1 MSVTEQIIQ
10 DNPDKYESVLEARIL
25 GKQLQLKLNQYNA
38 LQNQYDLLLQTKNN
52 NRKRSTGGW
61 KQINGKLKQIS
72 AVGKD
77 WLWGVNNSNQIFTC
91 KKPCNDSSWINI
103 PGRLSQLEGGESE
116 VWGVNAADNIFK
128 MNVDHSSDWKQVPGK
143 LTNISQGGGWV
154 WGVNSSN
161 NVYRCKQ
168 PCDGNWILDTTPTT
182 KEPTIDFK
190 YLGNWRDGGNR
201 RVPVYKG
208 MTYSQ
213 AGCNQLCKD
222 YSYFSLQYG
231 NGHSGQCFCGN
242 DLTRAKSYGK
252 CGGNSVTGG
261 GWCNSL
267 YEVNDDNII
276 KISVG
281 NSQGYIK
288 TVNLPYGDMIVSPLP
303 LNQQN
308 KRWGDKF
315 SVEVNGTKLTVKRID
330 AASGWGQPL
339 VLEGIRKPENRDIMG
354 PSMVQLSCNNTH
366 VYGVDTNK
374 NAWRK
379 NIDGSGKWTRFGN
392 PSDWQFYRINASN
405 PDTVL
410 AVGMN
415 RHIYATNR
423 DGTRDW
429 YKADNQYNNIDNV
442 SGDPEN
448 ANYYVTNT
456 SNDIYRHEPVEQGGN
471 WKDLNNENYQMGMI
485 SSPTQTSDDWKFLG
499 KSDTL
504 NDCKL
509 KAVQDDTATF
519 SSVVYYPSDFG
530 NDWSKSCFGGIKGKN
545 INSGYQSKTITSLAP
560 NGTTSLGGDEG
571 EKIAKQMKKLQVQ
584 IKKLITK
591 IQKSGKGLDNTKT
604 LLSGETVSKSE
615 ELEKL
620 LVKMEKD
627 RYEIDTLLRQPN
639 EAAGEEDSNIR
650 QISSY
655 TNLSLW
661 LLLGLVSIYM
671 LYYVYSRE
679 SYEISMAVYVFIAIW
694 ILIIGKYYYK
704 TVVDYGESSWKFI
717 SRLLPPLHVF

>member
-25 GKQLQLKLNQYNA
+25 GKQLQLKLNQYKA

-103 PGRLSQLEGGESE
+103 PGYLSQVEGGESE

-128 MNVDHSSDWKQVPGK
+128 MNVDHSSDWKQVTGK

-168 PCDGNWILDTTPTT
+168 PCDGNWILDSSSDTTPPGIKNLLKPNEYLTSN
-182 KEPTIDFK
+182 K
-190 YLGNWRDGGNR
+190 YLVSNNKAFFLIMQSDGNM
-201 RVPVYKG
+201 VVYKG
-208 MTYSQ
+208 
-213 AGCNQLCKD
+213 
-222 YSYFSLQYG
+222 
-231 NGHSGQCFCGN
+231 SGPSDNKGALWN
-242 DLTRAKSYGK
+242 SKT
-252 CGGNSVTGG
+252 GGNTPPPTSVT
-261 GWCNSL
+261 
-267 YEVNDDNII
+267 
-276 KISVG
+276 
-281 NSQGYIK
+281 
-288 TVNLPYGDMIVSPLP
+288 
-303 LNQQN
+303 
-308 KRWGDKF
+308 
-315 SVEVNGTKLTVKRID
+315 
-330 AASGWGQPL
+330 
-339 VLEGIRKPENRDIMG
+339 
-354 PSMVQLSCNNTH
+354 PSMVQLSCSNTH
-366 VYGVDTNK
+366 VYGLDTNK

-392 PSDWQFYRINASN
+392 PSDWQFYWINASN

-415 RHIYATNR
+415 RNIYATNR

-429 YKADNQYNNIDNV
+429 YKADDQYNNIDNV

-560 NGTTSLGGDEG
+560 NGTTALGGDEG
-571 EKIAKQMKKLQVQ
+571 EKIAKEMKKLQVQ

-591 IQKSGKGLDNTKT
+591 IQKSRKGLDNTKT

-620 LVKMEKD
+620 LVKMETD
-627 RYEIDTLLRQPN
+627 RFEIDTLLRQPD

-655 TNLSLW
+655 TTLSLW

-671 LYYVYSRE
+671 SYYVYSRE
-679 SYEISMAVYVFIAIW
+679 SYEISMVVYVFIAIW

-717 SRLLPPLHVF
+717 SKLLPPIHVF

>member
-10 DNPDKYESVLEARIL
+10 DNPDKYESLLEARIL
-25 GKQLQLKLNQYNA
+25 GKQLQMKLNQYKA

-52 NRKRSTGGW
+52 NRKRPTGGW
-61 KQINGKLKQIS
+61 KQITGKLKQIS

-128 MNVDHSSDWKQVPGK
+128 MNVDHSSGWKQVTGK

-161 NVYRCKQ
+161 NVYNIYRCKD
-168 PCDGNWILDTTPTT
+168 PCDGNWILDSSSDTTPPGVKNLLKPNEYLTSN
-182 KEPTIDFK
+182 K
-190 YLGNWRDGGNR
+190 YLVSNNKAFFLIMQSDGNL
-201 RVPVYKG
+201 VVYKG
-208 MTYSQ
+208 SGPSDNKGALWSSGTSGKGESFAIMQS
-213 AGCNQLCKD
+213 D
-222 YSYFSLQYG
+222 G
-231 NGHSGQCFCGN
+231 NFVVYKGSGPSDNKGFTWNSKTFGKGESFAIMQDDGN
-242 DLTRAKSYGK
+242 FVVYKGSGPSDNKGALWNSKT
-252 CGGNSVTGG
+252 GGNTPPPTSVTP
-261 GWCNSL
+261 SL
-267 YEVNDDNII
+267 
-276 KISVG
+276 
-281 NSQGYIK
+281 
-288 TVNLPYGDMIVSPLP
+288 
-303 LNQQN
+303 
-308 KRWGDKF
+308 
-315 SVEVNGTKLTVKRID
+315 
-330 AASGWGQPL
+330 
-339 VLEGIRKPENRDIMG
+339 
-354 PSMVQLSCNNTH
+354 VQLSCSNTH
-366 VYGVDTNK
+366 VYGLDTSK

-392 PSDWQFYRINASN
+392 PSDWQFYWINASN

-415 RHIYATNR
+415 RHIYATNI

-429 YKADNQYNNIDNV
+429 YKADDQYNNIDNV
-442 SGDPEN
+442 SGDPKN

-456 SNDIYRHEPVEQGGN
+456 SNDIYRHEPVEQDGS
-471 WKDLNNENYQMGMI
+471 WKDLNNENYQMGMV

-560 NGTTSLGGDEG
+560 NGTTALGGDEG
-571 EKIAKQMKKLQVQ
+571 EKIAKEMKKLQVQ

-591 IQKSGKGLDNTKT
+591 IQKSGKGLDKTKNI
-604 LLSGETVSKSE
+604 LNGETVSKSE

-620 LVKMEKD
+620 LVKIETD
-627 RYEIDTLLRQPN
+627 RFEIDTLLRQPN

-655 TNLSLW
+655 TTFSLW

-671 LYYVYSRE
+671 SYYVYSRE

-717 SRLLPPLHVF
+717 SRLLPPIHVF

>member
-25 GKQLQLKLNQYNA
+25 GKQLQLKLNQYKA

-103 PGRLSQLEGGESE
+103 PGYLSQVEGGESE
-116 VWGVNAADNIFK
+116 VWGVNAVDNIFK
-128 MNVDHSSDWKQVPGK
+128 MNVDHSSDWKQVTGK

-161 NVYRCKQ
+161 NVYNIYRCKQ
-168 PCDGNWILDTTPTT
+168 PCDGNWILDSSSDTTPPGVKNLLKPNEYLTSN
-182 KEPTIDFK
+182 K
-190 YLGNWRDGGNR
+190 YLVSNNKAFFLIMQSDGNL
-201 RVPVYKG
+201 VVYKG
-208 MTYSQ
+208 SGPSDNKGALWSSGTSGKGESFAIMQS
-213 AGCNQLCKD
+213 D
-222 YSYFSLQYG
+222 G
-231 NGHSGQCFCGN
+231 NFVVYKGSGPSDNKGFTWNSKTFGKGESFAIMQDDGN
-242 DLTRAKSYGK
+242 FVVYKGSGPSDNKGALWNSKT
-252 CGGNSVTGG
+252 GGNTPPPTSVTP
-261 GWCNSL
+261 SL
-267 YEVNDDNII
+267 
-276 KISVG
+276 
-281 NSQGYIK
+281 
-288 TVNLPYGDMIVSPLP
+288 
-303 LNQQN
+303 
-308 KRWGDKF
+308 
-315 SVEVNGTKLTVKRID
+315 
-330 AASGWGQPL
+330 
-339 VLEGIRKPENRDIMG
+339 
-354 PSMVQLSCNNTH
+354 VQLSCSNTH
-366 VYGVDTNK
+366 VYGLDTSK

-379 NIDGSGKWTRFGN
+379 NIDGSGKWSKFGN
-392 PSDWQFYRINASN
+392 PSDWQFYWINASN

-415 RHIYATNR
+415 RHIYATNI

-429 YKADNQYNNIDNV
+429 YKADDQYNNIDNV

-456 SNDIYRHEPVEQGGN
+456 SNDIYRHEPVEQDGN
-471 WKDLNNENYQMGMI
+471 WKDLNNENYQMGMV

-509 KAVQDDTATF
+509 KAVQDDAATF

-560 NGTTSLGGDEG
+560 NGTTALGGDEG
-571 EKIAKQMKKLQVQ
+571 EKIAKEMKKLQVQ
-584 IKKLITK
+584 IKRLTK
-591 IQKSGKGLDNTKT
+591 KIKRSGKGLDQTKT

-627 RYEIDTLLRQPN
+627 RFEIDTLLRQPD
-639 EAAGEEDSNIR
+639 ELAGEEDSNIR

-655 TNLSLW
+655 TNFSLW

-671 LYYVYSRE
+671 SYYVYSRE
-679 SYEISMAVYVFIAIW
+679 SADISMAVYVFIAIW
-694 ILIIGKYYYK
+694 ILIIGKYYYR
-704 TVVDYGESSWKFI
+704 TVIDYGESFWKFI
-717 SRLLPPLHVF
+717 SKLLPPIHVF

>member
-10 DNPDKYESVLEARIL
+10 DNPDKYESLLEARIL
-25 GKQLQLKLNQYNA
+25 GKQLQMKLNQYNA

-61 KQINGKLKQIS
+61 KQITGKLKQIS

-128 MNVDHSSDWKQVPGK
+128 MNVDHSSDWKQVTGK

-154 WGVNSSN
+154 WGVNSSHN
-161 NVYRCKQ
+161 IYRCKD
-168 PCDGNWILDTTPTT
+168 PCDGNWILDSSSDTTPPGVKNLLKPNEYLTSN
-182 KEPTIDFK
+182 K
-190 YLGNWRDGGNR
+190 YLVSNNKAFFLIMQSDGNL
-201 RVPVYKG
+201 VVYKG
-208 MTYSQ
+208 SGPSDNKGALWSSGTSGKGESFAIMQS
-213 AGCNQLCKD
+213 D
-222 YSYFSLQYG
+222 G
-231 NGHSGQCFCGN
+231 NFVVYKGSGPSDNKGFTWNSKTFGKGESFAIMQDDGN
-242 DLTRAKSYGK
+242 FVVYKGSGPSDNKGGLWNSKT
-252 CGGNSVTGG
+252 GGNTPPPTSVTP
-261 GWCNSL
+261 SL
-267 YEVNDDNII
+267 
-276 KISVG
+276 
-281 NSQGYIK
+281 
-288 TVNLPYGDMIVSPLP
+288 
-303 LNQQN
+303 
-308 KRWGDKF
+308 
-315 SVEVNGTKLTVKRID
+315 
-330 AASGWGQPL
+330 
-339 VLEGIRKPENRDIMG
+339 
-354 PSMVQLSCNNTH
+354 VQLSCSNTH
-366 VYGVDTNK
+366 VYGLDTSK

-392 PSDWQFYRINASN
+392 PSDWQFYWINASK

-415 RHIYATNR
+415 RHIYATNI

-429 YKADNQYNNIDNV
+429 YKADDQYNNIDNV
-442 SGDPEN
+442 SGDPKN

-456 SNDIYRHEPVEQGGN
+456 SNDIYRHEPVEQDGS
-471 WKDLNNENYQMGMI
+471 WKDLNNENYQMGMV

-560 NGTTSLGGDEG
+560 NGTTALGGDEG
-571 EKIAKQMKKLQVQ
+571 EKIAKEMKKLQVQ
-584 IKKLITK
+584 IKRLTNK
-591 IQKSGKGLDNTKT
+591 IKMSGKGLDKTKNI
-604 LLSGETVSKSE
+604 LNGETVSKNE

-620 LVKMEKD
+620 LVKIETD
-627 RYEIDTLLRQPN
+627 RFEIDTLLRQPN

-655 TNLSLW
+655 TTFSLW

-671 LYYVYSRE
+671 SYYVYSRE

-717 SRLLPPLHVF
+717 SRLLPPIHVF

>member
-1 MSVTEQIIQ
+1 MSFVDTVTNEK
-10 DNPDKYESVLEARIL
+10 PGKYETIIESRVLA
-25 GKQLQLKLNQYNA
+25 KQLEMKIKQYHSTQDAYDKLIQSE
-38 LQNQYDLLLQTKNN
+38 TI
-52 NRKRSTGGW
+52 NRKPASGGNEN
-61 KQINGKLKQIS
+61 INGRLKQIS
-72 AVGKD
+72 AAGKD
-77 WLWGVNNSNQIFTC
+77 WLWGVNSSDNIFTC
-91 KKPCNDSSWINI
+91 KKPCTDSNWKQI
-103 PGRLSQLEGGESE
+103 PGGLTQIEGGDKE
-116 VWGVNAADNIFK
+116 VWGVNSVNNIYK
-128 MNVDHSSDWKQVPGK
+128 MNQDHSNNWKYIPGK
-143 LTNISQGGGWV
+143 LTNISQGGGYV

-161 NVYRCKQ
+161 NVYRCKD
-168 PCDGNWILDTTPTT
+168 PCDGNWVLDSSSDTTPPGVKNLLKPNEYLTSN
-182 KEPTIDFK
+182 K
-190 YLGNWRDGGNR
+190 YLVSNNKAFFLIMQSDGNL
-201 RVPVYKG
+201 VVYKG
-208 MTYSQ
+208 SGPSDNKGALWSSGTSGKGESFAIMQS
-213 AGCNQLCKD
+213 D
-222 YSYFSLQYG
+222 G
-231 NGHSGQCFCGN
+231 NFVVYKGSAPAPPQMPTWNSKTSGKGESFAIMQDDGN
-242 DLTRAKSYGK
+242 FVVYKGSGPSDNKGALWNSKT
-252 CGGNSVTGG
+252 GGNTPPPTSVT
-261 GWCNSL
+261 
-267 YEVNDDNII
+267 
-276 KISVG
+276 
-281 NSQGYIK
+281 
-288 TVNLPYGDMIVSPLP
+288 
-303 LNQQN
+303 
-308 KRWGDKF
+308 
-315 SVEVNGTKLTVKRID
+315 
-330 AASGWGQPL
+330 
-339 VLEGIRKPENRDIMG
+339 
-354 PSMVQLSCNNTH
+354 PSMVQLSCSNTH
-366 VYGVDTNK
+366 VYGLDTNK

-392 PSDWQFYRINASN
+392 PSDWQFYWINASN

-415 RHIYATNR
+415 RNIYATNR

-429 YKADNQYNNIDNV
+429 YKADDQYNNIDNV

-717 SRLLPPLHVF
+717 SKLLPPIHVF

>member
-25 GKQLQLKLNQYNA
+25 GKQLQLKLNQYKA

-103 PGRLSQLEGGESE
+103 PGYLSQVEGGESE

-128 MNVDHSSDWKQVPGK
+128 MNVDHSSDWKQVTGK

-168 PCDGNWILDTTPTT
+168 PCDGNWILDSSSDTTPPGVKNLLKPNEYLTSN
-182 KEPTIDFK
+182 K
-190 YLGNWRDGGNR
+190 YLVSNNKAFFLIMQSDGNL
-201 RVPVYKG
+201 VVYKG
-208 MTYSQ
+208 SGPSDNKGALWSSGTSGKGESFAIMQS
-213 AGCNQLCKD
+213 D
-222 YSYFSLQYG
+222 G
-231 NGHSGQCFCGN
+231 NFVVYKGSGPSDNKGFTWNSKTFGKGESFAIMQDDGN
-242 DLTRAKSYGK
+242 FVVYKGSGPSDNKGALWNSKT
-252 CGGNSVTGG
+252 GGNTPPPTSVT
-261 GWCNSL
+261 
-267 YEVNDDNII
+267 
-276 KISVG
+276 
-281 NSQGYIK
+281 
-288 TVNLPYGDMIVSPLP
+288 
-303 LNQQN
+303 
-308 KRWGDKF
+308 
-315 SVEVNGTKLTVKRID
+315 
-330 AASGWGQPL
+330 
-339 VLEGIRKPENRDIMG
+339 
-354 PSMVQLSCNNTH
+354 PSMVQLSCSNTH
-366 VYGVDTNK
+366 VYGLDTNK

-392 PSDWQFYRINASN
+392 PSDWQFYWINASN

-415 RHIYATNR
+415 RNIYATNR

-429 YKADNQYNNIDNV
+429 YKADDQYNNIDNV

-655 TNLSLW
+655 TTFSLW
-661 LLLGLVSIYM
+661 LLLGMVSIYM
-671 LYYVYSRE
+671 SYYVYSRE
-679 SYEISMAVYVFIAIW
+679 SADISMAVYVFIAIW